1 MKEAIGIAVL
11 GVITSAVWLFVGID
25 IGYGRG
31 YKAAMETGRCPHER
45 MVNYDLERAIATC
58 QSLKR
63 EIDNAQDHLAKSV
76 EFMDQVKEK
85 LDGGAKYAADFPECE

>member
-1 MKEAIGIAVL
+1 MKNIWPAIIMAAIFLVDWLWGFGVGVDVGYRQGHEAAI
-11 GVITSAVWLFVGID
+11 
-25 IGYGRG
+25 R
-31 YKAAMETGRCPHER
+31 EGRCPHER

-63 EIDNAQDHLAKSV
+63 EIDNAQDHLAKSI

-85 LDGGAKYAADFPECE
+85 LGEAE